1 MPSGVEMSGS
11 RRNEVRSD
19 HYTYQV
25 AWSEEDQEFV
35 GTVLEFRS
43 LSWLDA
49 DRDAALAGITSLVED
64 VIADMLESGEDVPLP
79 YGERSYSG
87 RFQVRMPPEVHRRLA
102 MDAAREGISLNRL
115 INSRLTSE

>member
-1 MPSGVEMSGS
+1 M
-11 RRNEVRSD
+11 RSD

>member
-1 MPSGVEMSGS
+1 M
-11 RRNEVRSD
+11 RSD

-49 DRDAALAGITSLVED
+49 DRDAALAGITSLVEV

-87 RFQVRMPPEVHRRLA
+87 RLQVRMPSEVHRRLA

-115 INSRLTSE
+115 IKSRLTSA

>member
-1 MPSGVEMSGS
+1 M
-11 RRNEVRSD
+11 RSD

-25 AWSEEDQEFV
+25 AWSPEDQEYV

-49 DRDAALAGITSLVED
+49 NRDAALDGITSLVED
-64 VIADMLESGEDVPLP
+64 VIEDMLEAGEEIPTP

-87 RFQVRMPPEVHRRLA
+87 KLQLRMPAEVHRRLA
-102 MDAAREGISLNRL
+102 MEAAREGVSLNRL
-115 INSRLTSE
+115 INSRLTSA